1 MGPHPVVLFWFSMW
15 NYQLDFWASTKG
27 HPVHTLDVNSVTLDQ
42 SVASPLNHNG
52 DGTLLSSPIET
63 ANRRV
68 PSFSD
73 LEFLPGFQSSWGTPH
88 HPVVMDRFSYWNMVT
103 WWRLGGTR
111 APTQVNLPPVA
122 AQWADREDRRRC
134 LENFRMPIAEKVDT
148 SDFYSDIALD
158 FYEKWY
164 FLTIY

>member
-1 MGPHPVVLFWFSMW
+1 MPCQQTSIRWHWT
-15 NYQLDFWASTKG
+15 N
-27 HPVHTLDVNSVTLDQ
+27 
-42 SVASPLNHNG
+42 
-52 DGTLLSSPIET
+52 LLLHRWITTVMTEPCFLSPIET

-73 LEFLPGFQSSWGTPH
+73 LEFLPRGFQSSWGTPQASSSRH
-88 HPVVMDRFSYWNMVT
+88 GPLFVLKHGDMVT
-103 WWRLGGTR
+103 TGAPGTR

-122 AQWADREDRRRC
+122 AQWADREDRRWC

-158 FYEKWY
+158 FYEQWY